1 MGIMR
6 PMPSRIVLLGDR
18 RDAGKTFVVEAL
30 FPFHARGTSD
40 ALLHPFGGRGVGAA
54 SQCIRRG
61 RRLRLLPPS
70 ALKPCLDL
78 VPSMQSQLVCRKPA
92 HLQTADGPATMNPCA
107 LLRH

>member
-54 SQCIRRG
+54 S
-61 RRLRLLPPS
+61 P
-70 ALKPCLDL
+70 
-78 VPSMQSQLVCRKPA
+78 
-92 HLQTADGPATMNPCA
+92 
-107 LLRH
+107 